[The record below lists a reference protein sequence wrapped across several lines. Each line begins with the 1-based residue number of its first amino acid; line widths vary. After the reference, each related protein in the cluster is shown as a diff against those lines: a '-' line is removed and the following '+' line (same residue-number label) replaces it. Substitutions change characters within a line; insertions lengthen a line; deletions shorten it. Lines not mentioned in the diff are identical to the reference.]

1 MQLPLAQANWS
12 GWQVGGSAIRNKQP
26 CGQHNPRAQDNL
38 GPETSSKSHFF
49 PNVRESTA
57 HLPPPPPPLPTPP
70 PAKAVA
76 TPFPSFLLSFFLS
89 IFLPSFLSPF
99 FLSFFLP
106 FFLLFQ
112 LLFFFLS
119 SFFSFFLPSF
129 LPSFLS
135 FFLSL
140 FLSFLLFFFISFF
153 LNCYSSSYYTSYS
166 RYIKLW
172 HPTLGHRVSPVLGV
186 PLGPTYCIVFHPSG
200 LCSLGPRHKPRTGG
214 CTPHFRTQILE
225 PVSSE
230 EQQSCI
236 PAHPN
241 CRHNHRPHRTAKLS
255 ECIACWHKWIL
266 LGDRSAL
273 ADNKTRQYFSIGSS
287 SQNQGDG
294 GLWTLLL
301 WTSVPSHRM
310 VTRQDS
316 GRIFP
321 QDTWAKFT
329 WDTCRSQKLLFSGT
343 RVGLCRR
350 TASARAMK
358 QWVVS

>member
-1 MQLPLAQANWS
+1 MVNTT
-12 GWQVGGSAIRNKQP
+12 
-26 CGQHNPRAQDNL
+26 
-38 GPETSSKSHFF
+38 PERKITWDRKHRVKVTSSRKFARAPPIS
-49 PNVRESTA
+49 
-57 HLPPPPPPLPTPP
+57 PPPPPPPP
-70 PAKAVA
+70 PSPPLPRPK
-76 TPFPSFLLSFFLS
+76 PSQPLFLLSFFPSSFLFFFLPFFLLSFFLS
-89 IFLPSFLSPF
+89 SFLSSF
-99 FLSFFLP
+99 FSNYFFSSFLP
-106 FFLLFQ
+106 FFLLF
-112 LLFFFLS
+112 FLS
-119 SFFSFFLPSF
+119 SFLPSF
-129 LPSFLS
+129 LP

-255 ECIACWHKWIL
+255 ECIACWHK
-266 LGDRSAL
+266 
-273 ADNKTRQYFSIGSS
+273 
-287 SQNQGDG
+287 
-294 GLWTLLL
+294 
-301 WTSVPSHRM
+301 
-310 VTRQDS
+310 
-316 GRIFP
+316 
-321 QDTWAKFT
+321 
-329 WDTCRSQKLLFSGT
+329 
-343 RVGLCRR
+343 
-350 TASARAMK
+350 
-358 QWVVS
+358 